1 MYLSVSHVL
10 LLLFPGEAVPCPWGF
25 PGPLLR
31 AAVVVEVS
39 AILVFVSL
47 PVAIGV
53 ERREGRKWRGGG
65 LRDLQFLQVC
75 VNRRV
80 RPALP

>member
-1 MYLSVSHVL
+1 MYLSVSHVSF
-10 LLLFPGEAVPCPWGF
+10 LLFPGEAVPCPWGF
-25 PGPLLR
+25 PGLFLC

-53 ERREGRKWRGGG
+53 ERRGGWQWRDGG
-65 LRDLQFLQVC
+65 LRDLQLLQVC
-75 VNRRV
+75 VDRRV
-80 RPALP
+80 RLALP

>member
-1 MYLSVSHVL
+1 MYLSVIQL
-10 LLLFPGEAVPCPWGF
+10 FLLFPGEAVPCPWGF
-25 PGPLLR
+25 PGLLLR

-53 ERREGRKWRGGG
+53 ERSGGRQGRGGG
-65 LRDLQFLQVC
+65 LRDLQL
-75 VNRRV
+75 
-80 RPALP
+80 L